1 MAAHIRAKYKDDQ
14 AGIGYS
20 NIHDD
25 KLWTEQQD
33 SFHDLLQQ
41 LQETKDLA
49 KIECPVDKAKITSG
63 QSLELKSK
71 RSRSRAHTKDL
82 ANIFGEKNLDECIKP
97 EVKLCKPEPGSN
109 ISIGSTDTTGGILT
123 IMGGTMGDYFKQKIP
138 SESALDSSS
147 PEQSDD
153 AKKNH
158 TELSGSSKNKQVVNS
173 SFQNDDDE
181 SYKHKAEFIGVLKGT
196 HKIGLEK
203 NVSQDCGCFK
213 GLKIDIKF
221 LKQFLRIYS
230 NTLPTLS
237 CSDVKCSWK
246 KDHNRVLETYIPQPL
261 EEPV

>member
-1 MAAHIRAKYKDDQ
+1 
-14 AGIGYS
+14 IGYS

-63 QSLELKSK
+63 QSLVLKSK
-71 RSRSRAHTKDL
+71 RSRSRAHYQKFTRDKDV
-82 ANIFGEKNLDECIKP
+82 KP
-97 EVKLCKPEPGSN
+97 CKPEPGSN

-123 IMGGTMGDYFKQKIP
+123 IMGGTMGDYFKQKMP

-158 TELSGSSKNKQVVNS
+158 TELSGSSKKKQVVNS

-181 SYKHKAEFIGVLKGT
+181 SYKHKAELIGVLKGT

-203 NVSQDCGCFK
+203 K
-213 GLKIDIKF
+213 
-221 LKQFLRIYS
+221 IYS

-237 CSDVKCSWK
+237 CSGVKCSWK
-246 KDHNRVLETYIPQPL
+246 KDHNIVLETYIPQPL
-261 EEPV
+261 EEPNGDGPVAVTLSNVSVTSNNDKLL

>member
-63 QSLELKSK
+63 
-71 RSRSRAHTKDL
+71 
-82 ANIFGEKNLDECIKP
+82 
-97 EVKLCKPEPGSN
+97 
-109 ISIGSTDTTGGILT
+109 
-123 IMGGTMGDYFKQKIP
+123 
-138 SESALDSSS
+138 
-147 PEQSDD
+147 
-153 AKKNH
+153 
-158 TELSGSSKNKQVVNS
+158 SSKNKQVVNS

-203 NVSQDCGCFK
+203 K
-213 GLKIDIKF
+213 
-221 LKQFLRIYS
+221 
-230 NTLPTLS
+230 
-237 CSDVKCSWK
+237 
-246 KDHNRVLETYIPQPL
+246 
-261 EEPV
+261 